1 MLWPLEWKVAH
12 HVEQRI
18 RRAADADP
26 TPSRSV
32 EGART
37 GALYVYPQGSP
48 RSRRGRQRGTA
59 DVNCSTCGT
68 ENRPGAICM
77 ECGTGLAAG
86 CPSSGTVNPPGR
98 QLLDDA
104 ERAEALP

>member
-1 MLWPLEWKVAH
+1 
-12 HVEQRI
+12 
-18 RRAADADP
+18 
-26 TPSRSV
+26 
-32 EGART
+32 
-37 GALYVYPQGSP
+37 
-48 RSRRGRQRGTA
+48 
-59 DVNCSTCGT
+59 VNCSTCGT

-86 CPSSGTVNPPGR
+86 CPSCGTVNPPGR